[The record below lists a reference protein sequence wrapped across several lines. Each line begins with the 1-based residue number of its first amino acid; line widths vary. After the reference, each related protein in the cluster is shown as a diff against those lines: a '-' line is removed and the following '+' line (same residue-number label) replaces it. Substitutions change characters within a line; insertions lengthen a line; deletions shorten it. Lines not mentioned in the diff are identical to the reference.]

1 VLTTMERRAAAKVEL
16 NEVVGSDL
24 VLLTWVGGRTARS
37 AAGAAEDAYRAIAGA
52 LRDRGCVP
60 VQERVFCNLQVAPAV
75 GAGRDRALIAASEI
89 WPVPPTLVEG
99 SPVGR
104 VGIAGIHVLAARGVA
119 RPVAEGD
126 RVYGSLV
133 EMDTVR
139 VLGLSDVG
147 RRASGR
153 LASGPAE
160 DAGAAIDAAEQMLAR
175 EGFSFRDVARTWFY
189 LRDILDWY
197 GPFNAVRNAAFGRMG
212 LLGPSG
218 AGKIPASTGIEGR
231 NARGGWC
238 TLDLVALQPQSGC
251 RLEMKRLHSRKQS
264 EATAYGS
271 AFARAMELVLG
282 DARYVF
288 VSGTASIDDR
298 GATVHA
304 GDFETQTRFTLEA
317 VKSLLEGAGA
327 SLADVR
333 QATVF
338 LKNPADGRSFD
349 RIAEGSGLDS
359 VPFVTAVADVCR
371 EELLFEIDATA
382 VVRLGGERG

>member
-1 VLTTMERRAAAKVEL
+1 
-16 NEVVGSDL
+16 
-24 VLLTWVGGRTARS
+24 
-37 AAGAAEDAYRAIAGA
+37 
-52 LRDRGCVP
+52 
-60 VQERVFCNLQVAPAV
+60 LQVAPAV
-75 GAGRDRALIAASEI
+75 GAGRDRALMAAGEI

-119 RPVAEGD
+119 RPVADGG

-133 EMDTVR
+133 ETDTAR
-139 VLGLSDVG
+139 VLGLCDVG
-147 RRASGR
+147 RASGP
-153 LASGPAE
+153 LTSGPAE

-251 RLEMKRLHSRKQS
+251 PFEMRRLHSRKQS

-271 AFARAMELVLG
+271 AFARAMEIVLG
-282 DARYVF
+282 DARYVL
-288 VSGTASIDDR
+288 VSGTASIDDH
-298 GATVHA
+298 GATVHV
-304 GDFETQTRFTLEA
+304 GDFEAQARFTLDA
-317 VKSLLEGAGA
+317 VRSLLEGAGA

-338 LKNPADGRSFD
+338 LKNPADDPSFD
-349 RIAEGSGLDS
+349 RIAERSGLDS

-382 VVRLGGERG
+382 VVPLGVERG